1 MKKIIAVD
9 LDLTLTKEEVKDA
22 LNKTFIQIEKQM
34 LFLEPNTTMINLVN
48 RLAKKHEI
56 IIFTTRTDYFKKVT
70 KKWLKL
76 NKVKYNEII
85 FGKPYYDYIID
96 DKSILLGQHSE
107 DVIYE
112 KI

>member
-1 MKKIIAVD
+1 MKKVIAVD
-9 LDLTLTKEEVKDA
+9 MDLTLTKEEVKDVI
-22 LNKTFIQIEKQM
+22 NKSFIQIEKEM
-34 LFLEPNTTMINLVN
+34 LFLKPNTAMIDIVN
-48 RLAKKHEI
+48 RLAKKNEI
-56 IIFTTRTDYFKKVT
+56 IIFTTRADYFKKVT

-96 DKSILLGQHSE
+96 DKSILLRQTE
-107 DVIYE
+107 DVLYE